1 MYESQYRLAAESE
14 IVAAKCLDEPA
25 WLPISEDIC
34 GQSVPI
40 FGDSN
45 CKLQRN
51 VDSTS
56 IGYVCKGKMCRR
68 ESQQHH
74 TPVRLPQ
81 LASLLRAVLLFCSN
95 EWMFCI
101 ETKMLKWKVLIGYH
115 VFIISPPTCVGWQS
129 ASVSFL
135 STVII
140 IFPNLDFV
148 TPASLHRR
156 LHLVFMIAEKQ
167 RHFLY

>member
-1 MYESQYRLAAESE
+1 MNQLDCPLVKIFVNKVSQFLVVRIVNYREMS
-14 IVAAKCLDEPA
+14 
-25 WLPISEDIC
+25 
-34 GQSVPI
+34 
-40 FGDSN
+40 
-45 CKLQRN
+45 LQPL
-51 VDSTS
+51 VT
-56 IGYVCKGKMCRR
+56 YVCEGKMCRR

-101 ETKMLKWKVLIGYH
+101 ETKMLKRKVLIGYH
-115 VFIISPPTCVGWQS
+115 VFIISPPTCVWWQS
-129 ASVSFL
+129 ANVFFL

-140 IFPNLDFV
+140 IFPNVDFV
-148 TPASLHRR
+148 TTTSLDWI

-167 RHFLY
+167 KHFLY